1 MRPCSVVPFNL
12 CVRYFFSCFL
22 LFASIIHVGLP
33 FISEIAGTY
42 LPQAYMMRLCVDLS
56 YHLYLRRP
64 CRSEVLPHTYT
75 HKMHDTKYTSKRLQ
89 KTNSLSTEIRLMMN
103 NMPGSSRFVD
113 FQTVLNFLCMILALA
128 NSTRDVC
135 S

>member
-12 CVRYFFSCFL
+12 YVRYFFSCFL

-56 YHLYLRRP
+56 YHFISPPPLQI
-64 CRSEVLPHTYT
+64 RSASAYIYP
-75 HKMHDTKYTSKRLQ
+75 
-89 KTNSLSTEIRLMMN
+89 
-103 NMPGSSRFVD
+103 
-113 FQTVLNFLCMILALA
+113 
-128 NSTRDVC
+128 
-135 S
+135 